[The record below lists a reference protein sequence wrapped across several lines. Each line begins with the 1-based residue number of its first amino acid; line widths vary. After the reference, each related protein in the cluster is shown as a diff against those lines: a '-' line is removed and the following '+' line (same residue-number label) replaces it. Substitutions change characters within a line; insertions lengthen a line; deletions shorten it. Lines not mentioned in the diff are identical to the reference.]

1 MKKKNIIV
9 VLCIILLIIFDQI
22 IKFLIVNNLYN
33 NDIIIINNF
42 LKLTYITNTGA
53 ALGILNNNIMFLII
67 ISILLIWYLI
77 KEINKEN
84 INTNNTISLSLILS
98 GALGNLIDRIFRGYV
113 VDYISFTLFNK
124 EMPIFNLADILIT
137 FGIIILLYIVV
148 KEGKNDK
155 KSE

>member
-42 LKLTYITNTGA
+42 LKLNYITNTGA